1 MQADQIQVQFRFTI
15 LFGKASF
22 SETKTE
28 FTSRMF
34 DPRLVAG
41 FILRFNVL
49 IDLTLQDFCQMTW
62 THYYKA
68 YGKPKTAFS

>member
-1 MQADQIQVQFRFTI
+1 MQADQIQLRFRFTV

-22 SETKTE
+22 DGTKTE

-34 DPRLVAG
+34 DPRLVVV

-49 IDLTLQDFCQMTW
+49 IDLTLQDFCQMI
-62 THYYKA
+62 
-68 YGKPKTAFS
+68 